1 MNTKVHEKYNAAI
14 VELKGKIEGGPF
26 AAEFKETLLNLLKQD
41 KKNIIVD
48 MSDIKF
54 INSNGIGI
62 LVGGY
67 TTVKNGGGELKLVNS
82 GHKVKGVLS
91 ITRLNQI
98 FENYGSMEEALKSFE
113 PVHQ

>member
-1 MNTKVHEKYNAAI
+1 MNAKIYEQYNAAVI
-14 VELKGKIEGGPF
+14 ELKGKVEGGPF
-26 AAEFKETLLNLLKQD
+26 ASEFKEALLDLVKKG

-62 LVGGY
+62 LVSGY

-82 GHKVKGVLS
+82 SSKVNGVLS
-91 ITRLNQI
+91 ITKLNQI
-98 FENYGSMEEALKSFE
+98 FTNYTSLEESLKSS
-113 PVHQ
+113 

>member
-1 MNTKVHEKYNAAI
+1 MKAKIYEQFNAAVI
-14 VELKGKIEGGPF
+14 ELKGKVEGGPF
-26 AAEFKETLLNLLKQD
+26 ASEFKETLLDLVNKG

-62 LVGGY
+62 LVSGY

-82 GHKVKGVLS
+82 SSKVNGVLS
-91 ITRLNQI
+91 ITKLNQV
-98 FENYGSMEEALKSFE
+98 FKNYTSLDEALKN
-113 PVHQ
+113 

>member
-1 MNTKVHEKYNAAI
+1 MKANIYEQYNAAVI
-14 VELKGKIEGGPF
+14 ELKGKVEGGPF
-26 AAEFKETLLNLLKQD
+26 ASEFKETLLDLVNKG

-62 LVGGY
+62 LVSGY

-82 GHKVKGVLS
+82 SSKVNGVLS
-91 ITRLNQI
+91 ITKLNQV
-98 FENYGSMEEALKSFE
+98 FKNYTSLDEALKSGG
-113 PVHQ
+113 

>member
-1 MNTKVHEKYNAAI
+1 MKAKIYEQFNAAVI
-14 VELKGKIEGGPF
+14 ELKGKVEGGPF
-26 AAEFKETLLNLLKQD
+26 ASEFKETLLDLVNKG

-62 LVGGY
+62 LVSGY

-82 GHKVKGVLS
+82 SSKVNGVLS
-91 ITRLNQI
+91 ITKLNQV
-98 FENYGSMEEALKSFE
+98 FTNYTSLDEALKS
-113 PVHQ
+113 